1 MKNGKF
7 NLMFV
12 FHDGE
17 KSPIAEVKDETV
29 RACLTDP
36 HVQNI
41 AKGLLKVCKKTSG
54 LLVLWGRGKIE
65 QITVHDETKLKQR
78 SEVPEALKALVKN

>member
-1 MKNGKF
+1 MQHGKF

-29 RACLTDP
+29 RACLSDP
-36 HVQNI
+36 HVQKI
-41 AKGLLKVCKKTSG
+41 AKGLLNVCKKTEG

-65 QITVHDETKLKQR
+65 QITVHDEIKLKER
-78 SEVPEALKALVKN
+78 AGMPELLKAIGKK